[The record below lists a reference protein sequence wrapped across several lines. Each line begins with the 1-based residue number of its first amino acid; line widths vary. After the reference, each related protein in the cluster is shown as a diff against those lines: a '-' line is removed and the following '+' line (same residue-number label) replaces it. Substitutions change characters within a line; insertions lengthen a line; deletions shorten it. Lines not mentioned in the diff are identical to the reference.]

1 LQRLDWARAA
11 RYADMSLWVLTGN
24 ARARRFCER
33 AGFSPTGESE
43 VRADLGAVTEVR
55 YQRPLS

>member
-1 LQRLDWARAA
+1 
-11 RYADMSLWVLTGN
+11 MSLWVLTGN

-43 VRADLGAVTEVR
+43 VRADLGAVTEVLF
-55 YQRPLS
+55 QRPLS